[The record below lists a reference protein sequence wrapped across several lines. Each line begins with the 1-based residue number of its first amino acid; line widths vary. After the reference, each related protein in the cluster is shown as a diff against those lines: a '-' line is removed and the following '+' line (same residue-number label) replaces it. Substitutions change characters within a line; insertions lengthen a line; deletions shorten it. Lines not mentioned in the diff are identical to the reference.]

1 MEITTEV
8 MDKDTATISTSF
20 LSVLDSYGAQAASF
34 PFNLSYGD
42 YYMPLDEDEDVT
54 NSRTFFAAKIV
65 IGMALVGIMLVC
77 GIGNFIFIAALV
89 RYKKLR
95 NLTNLLITNLAI
107 SDFLVAIVC
116 CPFEMDYYVVRQL
129 SWEHGHVLCTSVN
142 YLRTVSLYVSTN
154 ALLAIAIDRYLVI
167 VHPLRPRM
175 KYQTATGLITLVWV
189 VSILIAIPSAY
200 FTTETVLL
208 IVKNQE
214 KIFCGQIWPVDQQ
227 IYYKSYFLFIF
238 CIEFVGP
245 VVTMTLCYARIS
257 RELWFKAVPGFQT
270 EQIRKRLRCR
280 RKTVLVLMCIL
291 MAYVLCWVPFYGFTI
306 VRDFF
311 PTVFV
316 KEKHYLTAF
325 YIVEC
330 IAMSNSMIN
339 TLCFV
344 TVKNTTIKCF
354 KRIMLL
360 HWKSSYNGSKS
371 SADLDLKTTGVPA
384 TEEVDCIR
392 KNYQVD
398 HSVSTGPLGY

>member
-1 MEITTEV
+1 IHHGG
-8 MDKDTATISTSF
+8 DFTSYQNF
-20 LSVLDSYGAQAASF
+20 AF
-34 PFNLSYGD
+34 PFNVSYSD
-42 YYMPLDEDEDVT
+42 YDLPSDEDDNVT
-54 NSRTFFAAKIV
+54 KTRTYFAARIV
-65 IGMALVGIMLVC
+65 IGVALAGIMLVC
-77 GIGNFIFIAALV
+77 GIGNFIFIAALA

-95 NLTNLLITNLAI
+95 NLTNLLIANLAV
-107 SDFLVAIVC
+107 SDFIVAIVC

-129 SWEHGHVLCTSVN
+129 SWEHGHVLCASVN

-154 ALLAIAIDRYLVI
+154 ALLAIAVDRYLAI
-167 VHPLRPRM
+167 VHPLKPRM
-175 KYQTATGLITLVWV
+175 NYQTATFLIVVVWI
-189 VSILIAIPSAY
+189 VSLIVAIPSAY
-200 FTTETVLL
+200 FATETVLFM
-208 IVKNQE
+208 IKNQK

-238 CIEFVGP
+238 GIEFVGP
-245 VVTMTLCYARIS
+245 VFTMTLCYARIS
-257 RELWFKAVPGFQT
+257 RELWFKTVPGYQT

-291 MAYVLCWVPFYGFTI
+291 TAYVVCWAPFYGFTI

-339 TLCFV
+339 TMCFV
-344 TVKNTTIKCF
+344 TVKNSTMKYF
-354 KRIMLL
+354 KKIMLL
-360 HWKSSYNGSKS
+360 RWRSTYHGSKS
-371 SADLDLKTTGVPA
+371 SVDMDIRTSAMPV

-392 KNYQVD
+392 LK
-398 HSVSTGPLGY
+398 

>member
-1 MEITTEV
+1 MAATMGFVKEN
-8 MDKDTATISTSF
+8 DTSTSTNF
-20 LSVLDSYGAQAASF
+20 LSMLDSQEVQASPF
-34 PFNLSYGD
+34 PFNSSYSD
-42 YYMPLDEDEDVT
+42 YDLPLDEDEDVT

-65 IGMALVGIMLVC
+65 IGVALVGIMLVC
-77 GIGNFIFIAALV
+77 GIGNFIFIAALA

-95 NLTNLLITNLAI
+95 NLTNVLIANLAI

-129 SWEHGHVLCTSVN
+129 SWEHGHILCASVN

-154 ALLAIAIDRYLVI
+154 ALLAIAIDRYLAI

-175 KYQTATGLITLVWV
+175 KYQTATGLIALVWV

-200 FTTETVLL
+200 FTTETVLI
-208 IVKNQE
+208 IVKDQE

-238 CIEFVGP
+238 GIEFLGP

-291 MAYVLCWVPFYGFTI
+291 IAYVLCWAPFYGFTI

-344 TVKNTTIKCF
+344 TVKNNTIKYF
-354 KRIMLL
+354 KKIMLL
-360 HWKSSYNGSKS
+360 HWRSSYKSSKS
-371 SADLDLKTTGVPA
+371 SADLDLRTTGAPA

-392 KNYQVD
+392 LK
-398 HSVSTGPLGY
+398 